1 MTNNCPVCG
10 NDQNVYQIGYDG
22 TWGRFVLC
30 SIHGMQVCKKPPEMQ
45 RAYFHAPAGN
55 RFGIALRHLKEQG
68 SGIHRRSE

>member
-30 SIHGMQVCKKPPEMQ
+30 SIRGMQVCEQQPERAKYQGGTGQ
-45 RAYFHAPAGN
+45 RAYPRMGCLDG
-55 RFGIALRHLKEQG
+55 GIRE
-68 SGIHRRSE
+68 